1 MTFAAEELAIF
12 SVDKKLEYAIQM
24 LEKPDYDVVKVF
36 SISSWKLS
44 MKERSTVDQTL
55 AKCFSIF

>member
-44 MKERSTVDQTL
+44 MKEWR
-55 AKCFSIF
+55 

>member
-1 MTFAAEELAIF
+1 MTFAAEELAIS

-44 MKERSTVDQTL
+44 MKEWR
-55 AKCFSIF
+55 